1 MGEGMNENNE
11 RIDPMTNVFYLM
23 DVHGLPVAG
32 AYQLAQQNLEAV
44 REDGDDG

>member
-1 MGEGMNENNE
+1 MSDQEE

-32 AYQLAQQNLEAV
+32 AYQLAQQNMEAM

>member
-1 MGEGMNENNE
+1 MGEGMKKNNE

-32 AYQLAQQNLEAV
+32 AYLLAEANREAM

>member
-1 MGEGMNENNE
+1 MSDQEE

-32 AYQLAQQNLEAV
+32 AYQLAQQNIEAM